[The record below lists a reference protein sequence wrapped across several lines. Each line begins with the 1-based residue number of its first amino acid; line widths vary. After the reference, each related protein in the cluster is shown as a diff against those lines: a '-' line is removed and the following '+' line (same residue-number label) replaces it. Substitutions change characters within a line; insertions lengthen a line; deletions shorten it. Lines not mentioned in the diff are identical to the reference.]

1 MPRLAPYDQLAET
14 LATRA
19 DINRRRAELETA
31 PILIGD
37 YWVECDLQSER
48 RMLEAIDVFE
58 GLGVDTLA
66 WTMADNR
73 TVSLDRTEL
82 RKLYGR
88 MKKFRAQRSMK
99 LHRKAQAFKAQ
110 LPEVTLRDVVSE
122 IWL

>member
-31 PILIGD
+31 PIRIGD
-37 YWVECDLQSER
+37 YWLECDPQSER

-58 GLGVDTLA
+58 DLGVNTLA

-73 TVSLDRTEL
+73 TVPLNRTEL
-82 RKLYGR
+82 RELYR
-88 MKKFRAQRSMK
+88 HLKKSRAQRSMT
-99 LHRKAQAFKAQ
+99 LHRKAQAFKAR
-110 LPEVTLRDVVSE
+110 LPEVTLRDVMSE
-122 IWL
+122 PWL